1 MSRSDFILRIA
12 RNGWVCLTFVGTG
25 FAAPPT
31 VASRPFT
38 LDDFKA
44 QIPLSAQGSFLL
56 EIPQILNTAAD
67 PEVQAV
73 VAGCS
78 VETCGQVMAE
88 TGFNPDGRRLRV
100 ARSQIQ
106 CCVTH
111 AREYS
116 VVLDFAQK
124 APAFQEMAW
133 VKLLGTLSYEQ
144 QGGKPVAVIL
154 VKEIQEVAKP
164 ENPLLR

>member
-1 MSRSDFILRIA
+1 MNRSDFILRIA
-12 RNGWVCLTFVGTG
+12 RSGLVYLTLAGTG
-25 FAAPPT
+25 FAGPPP

-38 LDDFKA
+38 FDDFKA
-44 QIPLSAQGSFLL
+44 QIPQSAQGSFLL

-88 TGFNPDGRRLRV
+88 TTFNPEGNRLRV
-100 ARSQIQ
+100 VRSQMQ
-106 CCVTH
+106 CCAAH

-116 VVLDFAQK
+116 VALAFAQK
-124 APAFQEMAW
+124 APALPEMAW
-133 VKLLGTLSYEQ
+133 VKLLGTLSYER
-144 QGGKPVAVIL
+144 QGGKLVTVIL
-154 VKEIQEVAKP
+154 VKEIQETAKP